1 VEIDPG
7 YALAWTRLAA
17 AQYSLR
23 RSHGRP
29 GDGGEASLDRAL
41 ALDPDL
47 ADAHALKAGML
58 ADAGKEAEAE
68 AEIAVAL
75 RLDPESF
82 AVNSSAATIHYGKG
96 RLENA
101 AFHFEKA
108 AALDE
113 TAFAVPFMLVSCYTA
128 LGDHENTRR
137 AARIGLERAEKV
149 VSQDRSNGTAMLVGG
164 SALAALG
171 EADRAKDWMRRALLI
186 DPDNLGM
193 RYNFACVLA
202 ALLGDREAALAMLGP
217 ALERNSGINLV
228 AFAQTDPD
236 LAGLRDDP
244 RFQAMIAAAE
254 ARLAA
259 TTAAEGA
266 PAPESP

>member
-1 VEIDPG
+1 
-7 YALAWTRLAA
+7 
-17 AQYSLR
+17 
-23 RSHGRP
+23 
-29 GDGGEASLDRAL
+29 
-41 ALDPDL
+41 
-47 ADAHALKAGML
+47 
-58 ADAGKEAEAE
+58 
-68 AEIAVAL
+68 
-75 RLDPESF
+75 
-82 AVNSSAATIHYGKG
+82 
-96 RLENA
+96 
-101 AFHFEKA
+101 
-108 AALDE
+108 
-113 TAFAVPFMLVSCYTA
+113 
-128 LGDHENTRR
+128 
-137 AARIGLERAEKV
+137 
-149 VSQDRSNGTAMLVGG
+149 MLVGG